1 MRNSQCHPL
10 SSLPISSFHSLSI
23 HLFFCSPEKG
33 KKTAEKSFVVWWLG
47 GHGSR
52 RWWLDDGFR
61 RTDVARN
68 SRSRPLLAPT
78 GGRLRGKE
86 EMVRGGR
93 WCPAPCPPLPLQLP
107 RGVFGGCGG
116 TMGATAVEERAH
128 AGGDLGHLRTG
139 SSCSAI
145 AASGAEACFGN
156 ATGELIRGGLAP
168 PHCCVCSVLGYKCG

>member
-1 MRNSQCHPL
+1 M
-10 SSLPISSFHSLSI
+10 SSLEFGGNLLVSLSFNS
-23 HLFFCSPEKG
+23 LVFFFFSRLRQ
-33 KKTAEKSFVVWWLG
+33 KTAEKSFVVWWLG
-47 GHGSR
+47 GQGSR

-78 GGRLRGKE
+78 GGGLGGKE

-128 AGGDLGHLRTG
+128 A
-139 SSCSAI
+139 
-145 AASGAEACFGN
+145 E
-156 ATGELIRGGLAP
+156 GGLGAPAYRQQLLSYCSFRSRSVFWKRNRRTHSGWIGP
-168 PHCCVCSVLGYKCG
+168 PHTVVCAAF